1 METFKYLGRMLDRS
15 DDKWPALRHNVGK
28 AHIVWSRLGKLLRR
42 EGVDSQMSAMFYR
55 AVLQAVLI
63 FGEETWVL
71 LTEISRKLEGMH
83 VGFLRQVMGQKS
95 KRQREGTRRSVVE
108 VGVIKESETHT
119 LWLYIDKRQ
128 ATVAKWVVLR
138 PILEIFDR

>member
-1 METFKYLGRMLDRS
+1 MECIEGVETFKYPGRMLDRS
-15 DDKWPALRHNVGK
+15 DDKWPALRQNVGK

-71 LTEISRKLEGMH
+71 LTEMSR
-83 VGFLRQVMGQKS
+83 
-95 KRQREGTRRSVVE
+95 
-108 VGVIKESETHT
+108 
-119 LWLYIDKRQ
+119 
-128 ATVAKWVVLR
+128 
-138 PILEIFDR
+138 